1 MSRTLALHFADPSRT
16 ISCGALNRHAVVE
29 IGSILF
35 MIIII
40 ISCFLLPFSRCA
52 NGAVLVRLDR
62 FSVLCCNQLA
72 EFLGNFI
79 LRQKNIYDSTVWLL
93 LLLLFLNFCLCDFE
107 SWSGGLSCIFIQSF
121 TTVLFLFL
129 FLFLFFFFIFVI
141 YRTSNC
147 IMMRSLGGR
156 KWWRMARLLVK
167 RSVMEARWA
176 LHPMAVRMPKDH
188 PIWLSMSSFKARCYV
203 WFIRFAGETG
213 HYSFKFHSYVLQFS
227 VFQGQ
232 NPAQTNGFSPNHVDE
247 RP

>member
-1 MSRTLALHFADPSRT
+1 MWFW
-16 ISCGALNRHAVVE
+16 
-29 IGSILF
+29 ILIWWIELYF
-35 MIIII
+35 HPEFYDC
-40 ISCFLLPFSRCA
+40 SFSFSFPFP
-52 NGAVLVRLDR
+52 
-62 FSVLCCNQLA
+62 F
-72 EFLGNFI
+72 
-79 LRQKNIYDSTVWLL
+79 
-93 LLLLFLNFCLCDFE
+93 
-107 SWSGGLSCIFIQSF
+107 
-121 TTVLFLFL
+121 
-129 FLFLFFFFIFVI
+129 FFFFIFVI
-141 YRTSNC
+141 YRTSNY

-203 WFIRFAGETG
+203 WFIGFAGETG

-227 VFQGQ
+227 LFQGQ